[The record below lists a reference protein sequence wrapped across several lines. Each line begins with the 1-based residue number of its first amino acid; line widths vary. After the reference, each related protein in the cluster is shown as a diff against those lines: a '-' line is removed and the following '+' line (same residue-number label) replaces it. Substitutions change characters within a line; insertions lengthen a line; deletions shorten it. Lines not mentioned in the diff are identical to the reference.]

1 MTSVMN
7 VERFEIEPGYDI
19 SRLVK
24 GGWHLAGGHGRID
37 RAEAVR
43 DMAAFVEVGITTFD
57 CADIYTDCFDLE
69 RDREGRHGRIMRYD
83 LNEPGT

>member
-43 DMAAFVEVGITTFD
+43 DMAAFVEVGITTSIARTSTPTASISSATGRAAMAAS
-57 CADIYTDCFDLE
+57 CAT
-69 RDREGRHGRIMRYD
+69 
-83 LNEPGT
+83 T